1 MIAKGYRRARIIV
14 MTVAMD
20 AVVLRSNISIYLDV
34 TAKTFES
41 HTNLIFTI
49 SDYPTINHEG
59 VLTHRYSSGSG
70 GFDEVTFEEF
80 KATNQLLSMLRC
92 PGIKGRFKLLRL

>member
-1 MIAKGYRRARIIV
+1 MA
-14 MTVAMD
+14 VAMN

-41 HTNLIFTI
+41 RTDFIFTI
-49 SDYPTINHEG
+49 SNYPTINHEC
-59 VLTHRYSSGSG
+59 VVTHRYSRGSG

-80 KATNQLLSMLRC
+80 KATNQLFTMLRC
-92 PGIKGRFKLLRL
+92 PGIKGRFKLLCL